1 MSVGLAD
8 SVGNILQD
16 LGMNLIVVGIEF
28 LEAFDGVVQ
37 FVPGHGMAVCP
48 VLVLCEQ
55 KKDVVEG
62 LYKKE
67 MFLQAVGLFDSRIYP
82 ELEHPLGHGIRL
94 VKEVYMCRGGG
105 GVKVF
110 GFLMILD
117 IIWAHLS
124 TVIQSMGLKRR

>member
-1 MSVGLAD
+1 MLVCLAYPIGD
-8 SVGNILQD
+8 VLQD

-82 ELEHPLGHGIRL
+82 ELEHPLDHSMCL
-94 VKEVYMCRGGG
+94 VKVVYMRGGVSCESIG
-105 GVKVF
+105 Q
-110 GFLMILD
+110 I
-117 IIWAHLS
+117 
-124 TVIQSMGLKRR
+124 